1 MAKGNQRETIIA
13 DLVTLLEG
21 IKKPTFNTSPYVSRK
36 REHWIDTAKFPIL
49 FIDEGEPEIVT
60 DIAFGSVQGILTI
73 QILGRIKG
81 NWEDLNNLIEDVR
94 RRIDSVD
101 NNDFEFTNLRT
112 VQVVADPSSELKEF
126 ESKVNIEYYYDRGE
140 A

>member
-1 MAKGNQRETIIA
+1 MKGNQRETIIA

-21 IKKPTFNTSPYVSRK
+21 IRTPTFQTKPYVSRS
-36 REHWIDTAKFPIL
+36 RTHWIDTNRFPIL
-49 FIDEGEPEIVT
+49 FVDEGESEQVT

-73 QILGRIKG
+73 QILGRIQG
-81 NWEDLNNLIEDVR
+81 TWEDLNKLIEDVR

-101 NNDFEFTNLRT
+101 NTNYEFTNLRT
-112 VQVVADPSSELKEF
+112 IQSVADPSSELKEF
-126 ESKVNIEYYYDRGE
+126 ECRVNAEYYYDRGE